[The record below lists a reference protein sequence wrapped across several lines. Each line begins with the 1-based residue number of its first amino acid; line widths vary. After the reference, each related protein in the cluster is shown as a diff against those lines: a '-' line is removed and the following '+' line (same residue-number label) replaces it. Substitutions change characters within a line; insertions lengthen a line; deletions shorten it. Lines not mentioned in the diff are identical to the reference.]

1 MRLWGIPF
9 PVMWSLTEALE
20 VIVPSDAASPRTARV
35 KGRRLARSRADT
47 WILQGL
53 PVVDPVAALFTCAA
67 EVTVAQAVAA
77 IDALITTSS
86 AYPGLGPGRPMAST
100 SEIVDRLE
108 SWGRFPGSGT
118 IKTAVPLARER
129 VESPKETETRLMIV
143 AAGLPEPVVQWE
155 VRSEGRFIA
164 RVDLAYP
171 ELKIAIEYEGDGHRT
186 ERAQWRIDIRRQR
199 DLEDGGWIVI
209 RLTELDLSEGGATV
223 LGRLRRAIAA
233 RS

>member
-67 EVTVAQAVAA
+67 ELTVAQAVAA

-100 SEIVDRLE
+100 GEIVDRLE

-155 VRSEGRFIA
+155 VRSEGRSS
-164 RVDLAYP
+164 LA
-171 ELKIAIEYEGDGHRT
+171 LTWRT
-186 ERAQWRIDIRRQR
+186 P
-199 DLEDGGWIVI
+199 
-209 RLTELDLSEGGATV
+209 S
-223 LGRLRRAIAA
+223 
-233 RS
+233 